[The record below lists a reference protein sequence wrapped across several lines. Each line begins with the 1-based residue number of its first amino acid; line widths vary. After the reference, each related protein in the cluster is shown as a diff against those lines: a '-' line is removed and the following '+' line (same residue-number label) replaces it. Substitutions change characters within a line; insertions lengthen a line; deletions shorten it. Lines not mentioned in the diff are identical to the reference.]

1 MPTNRTSDHS
11 GADNPSRASDE
22 AVAQKSATQPD
33 ADKNF
38 VSRRGGDRIDCTHT
52 IRISHPIFG
61 ERIVDSKDVSEEGVF
76 LALQESPIPP
86 VGTLLTFE
94 VLGGLPV
101 QNKKTVKVVR
111 SDANGIALRFIH

>member
-1 MPTNRTSDHS
+1 MPSNTISDPSQTEPLKCTSE
-11 GADNPSRASDE
+11 N
-22 AVAQKSATQPD
+22 VVTQKVDPQGNATP
-33 ADKNF
+33 KF
-38 VSRRGGDRIDCTHT
+38 VSRRGGDRINCTYT
-52 IRISHPIFG
+52 VKISHPIFG

-76 LALQESPIPP
+76 ITLQESPIPP

-111 SDANGIALRFIH
+111 SDVNGIALRFIH